1 MIDKLKLKF
10 VMINMLIISIILF
23 ISMGILYYSTSNDLK
38 QRSINMMENIITNP
52 YKLKVIEEH
61 SDEIGLPYF
70 AVLLDSSGK
79 IENVIGGYYDLSNID
94 LLQGFIDEVMD
105 SNKTIGEL
113 HDVNLRYLYSQ
124 SSENNRIV
132 FSDISN
138 EKAILKSLLNTCIRI
153 YMLSFAAFLVIS
165 ILLAKWA
172 VKPVQQAWEQQKQ
185 FIADASHE
193 LKTPLTV
200 ITTNA
205 ELLENAK
212 YHEND
217 IHIFSNNILNMSKQ
231 MRILLERMIELAK
244 GDIQA
249 KTKNDQIDMS
259 KLIFDGILPYEA
271 IFFEKNLD
279 LQYHIEENIKIKGDV
294 LQIKQILDILLDNAL
309 KYSTIPG
316 MVEVSLKK
324 QNKKYCVL
332 VVSNTGE
339 KISLEQSKLIF
350 QRFYRA
356 DYAHT
361 CKGSVGLGLAI
372 AKNIVM
378 NHKGK
383 IWVESDNDLNSF
395 FVKLPLS

>member
-1 MIDKLKLKF
+1 M
-10 VMINMLIISIILF
+10 
-23 ISMGILYYSTSNDLK
+23 
-38 QRSINMMENIITNP
+38 
-52 YKLKVIEEH
+52 
-61 SDEIGLPYF
+61 
-70 AVLLDSSGK
+70 
-79 IENVIGGYYDLSNID
+79 
-94 LLQGFIDEVMD
+94 QGFIDEVMD

-231 MRILLERMIELAK
+231 MRILLERMIYRLK
-244 GDIQA
+244 RKMI
-249 KTKNDQIDMS
+249 
-259 KLIFDGILPYEA
+259 KLI
-271 IFFEKNLD
+271 
-279 LQYHIEENIKIKGDV
+279 
-294 LQIKQILDILLDNAL
+294 
-309 KYSTIPG
+309 
-316 MVEVSLKK
+316 
-324 QNKKYCVL
+324 
-332 VVSNTGE
+332 
-339 KISLEQSKLIF
+339 
-350 QRFYRA
+350 
-356 DYAHT
+356 
-361 CKGSVGLGLAI
+361 
-372 AKNIVM
+372 
-378 NHKGK
+378 
-383 IWVESDNDLNSF
+383 
-395 FVKLPLS
+395 

>member
-1 MIDKLKLKF
+1 
-10 VMINMLIISIILF
+10 
-23 ISMGILYYSTSNDLK
+23 
-38 QRSINMMENIITNP
+38 MENIITNP

-70 AVLLDSSGK
+70 AVLLDSSGT

-132 FSDISN
+132 FSDNSN

-153 YMLSFAAFLVIS
+153 YILSFAAFLVIS

-205 ELLENAK
+205 ELLENAI
-212 YHEND
+212 YH
-217 IHIFSNNILNMSKQ
+217 
-231 MRILLERMIELAK
+231 
-244 GDIQA
+244 
-249 KTKNDQIDMS
+249 
-259 KLIFDGILPYEA
+259 
-271 IFFEKNLD
+271 
-279 LQYHIEENIKIKGDV
+279 
-294 LQIKQILDILLDNAL
+294 
-309 KYSTIPG
+309 
-316 MVEVSLKK
+316 
-324 QNKKYCVL
+324 
-332 VVSNTGE
+332 
-339 KISLEQSKLIF
+339 
-350 QRFYRA
+350 
-356 DYAHT
+356 
-361 CKGSVGLGLAI
+361 
-372 AKNIVM
+372 
-378 NHKGK
+378 
-383 IWVESDNDLNSF
+383 
-395 FVKLPLS
+395 

>member
-52 YKLKVIEEH
+52 YKLKAIEEH

-70 AVLLDSSGK
+70 AVLLDSDGT
-79 IENVIGGYYDLSNID
+79 IEDVIGGYYDLSNTD
-94 LLQGFIDEVMD
+94 LLQDFIDEAID
-105 SNKTIGEL
+105 SDKSIGEL
-113 HDVNLRYLYSQ
+113 QDVNLRYLYSQ
-124 SSENNRIV
+124 STENDCIV
-132 FSDISN
+132 FSDLSN
-138 EKAILKSLLNTCIRI
+138 EKAVLKSLLNTCIWI
-153 YMLSFAAFLVIS
+153 YILSFGAFLVIS

-172 VKPVQQAWEQQKQ
+172 VKPVQRAWEQQKQ

-212 YHEND
+212 DHEND
-217 IHIFSNNILNMSKQ
+217 VHVFSSNILNMSKQ

-244 GDIQA
+244 GDIQT
-249 KTKNDQIDMS
+249 KTKNEQIDMS

-279 LQYHIEENIKIKGDV
+279 LQYHIEENIEIKGDV
-294 LQIKQILDILLDNAL
+294 LQIKQVLDILLDNAL

-316 MVEVSLKK
+316 RVEVSLKK

-332 VVSNTGE
+332 AVSNTGE
-339 KISLEQSKLIF
+339 KISREQSELIF

-361 CKGSVGLGLAI
+361 CKGSFGLGLAI

-383 IWVESDNDLNSF
+383 IWVESEQDFNSF
-395 FVKLPLS
+395 FVKLPLA